1 MQNFLQRWASA
12 LLLAS
17 ALFALGA
24 LVAFGSQG
32 RQSDWGWG
40 FLILGAASLLGW
52 FFGRRGQKGA
62 VAGDEYSRQRVVLGF
77 NAVLSV
83 LLFLAILVGINYIAA
98 RRLQVFDLTQNRTNT
113 LAAQT
118 GKALDELKTPIKM
131 TYVWAPSE
139 FIPVIDQSAQTMLQA
154 YRNASEKVQVE
165 FLNAAQDPMK
175 LQAMGLPNFS
185 GQPILV
191 IEKAPKKV
199 ATAGDQTVPLSPR
212 QEIGV
217 VDEQNITSAILK
229 LNNPQP
235 RVLYLL
241 AGHGEQLMADTG
253 NIAMSSARRALESQN
268 YTLQTLVL
276 TGAKAQIPKNAAAIL
291 VFGPQVDLSAD
302 EEKKLQTYLNAG
314 GRLALFFQLPRAPL
328 PRWSSLVR
336 DLNIQIGR
344 GQVLELDPQKT
355 GGNPQVLVGIAEDPS
370 RHPILRSVAGAVL
383 FPGVLPLSVVSARA
397 GKELTAP
404 ANATA
409 LFETSINSGSL
420 AQVGQKYQR
429 TGDGPFAIAVAV
441 EEATSSGAQMRAVVI
456 GNASFA
462 ADAAFH
468 QAGNGS
474 FFLGAVNWVV
484 GNDALVSI
492 PPKKSSVNSITMT
505 DATRNFATLFS
516 LVALPLGVLL
526 LGTAVWWKRR

>member
-1 MQNFLQRWASA
+1 M
-12 LLLAS
+12 LLAA

-32 RQSDWGWG
+32 KQSDWGWG
-40 FLILGAASLLGW
+40 FLILGVASLLGW
-52 FFGRRGQKGA
+52 FFGRRGQTSA
-62 VAGDEYSRQRVVLGF
+62 VASDEYSRQRVVLGF
-77 NAVLSV
+77 NAIVSF
-83 LLFLAILVGINYIAA
+83 LLLLAILVGVNYIAA
-98 RRLQVFDLTQNRTNT
+98 RRHKVFDLTQNRTNT

-118 GKALDELKTPIKM
+118 SKALDELKAPVKM

-139 FIPVIDQSAQTMLQA
+139 YAPLIDASAQTILQA
-154 YRNASEKVQVE
+154 FRNASDKVQVE
-165 FLNAAQDPMK
+165 FLNAAQNPLQ
-175 LQAMGLPNFS
+175 LQALGLPNFS

-191 IEKAPKKV
+191 IEKMGGENKEEGNAAPS
-199 ATAGDQTVPLSPR
+199 AR

-229 LNNPQP
+229 LNNPTP

-241 AGHGEQLMADTG
+241 AGHGEQLMSGEG
-253 NIAMSSARRALESQN
+253 NVALNAARRALESQN

-276 TGAKAQIPKNAAAIL
+276 TNPKTEIPKNAAAIL
-291 VFGPQVDLSAD
+291 ALGPQVDLSAA
-302 EEKKLQTYLNAG
+302 EATKLQTYLNSG

-336 DLNIQIGR
+336 TLNIQVGR
-344 GQVLELDPQKT
+344 GLVLERDPKKT
-355 GGNPQVLVGIAEDPS
+355 GGNPQVIVGIAEDQS
-370 RHPILRSVAGAVL
+370 LHPILRSVAGAVL
-383 FPGVLPLSVVSARA
+383 FPGVLPLQVVPAQA
-397 GKELTAP
+397 TGKTLSAP

-420 AQVGQKYQR
+420 AQIGQQYQR
-429 TGDGPFAIAVAV
+429 TGDGPFALAVAV
-441 EEATSSGAQMRAVVI
+441 EKASSTGAQMRAVVV

-462 ADAAFH
+462 ADGAFH
-468 QAGNGS
+468 EAGNGS

-492 PPKKSSVNSITMT
+492 PPKQASANSITMT
-505 DATRNFATLFS
+505 DAARNFATLFS
-516 LVALPLGVLL
+516 LAALPLGVLL

>member
-1 MQNFLQRWASA
+1 MNFLRKWASA

-40 FLILGAASLLGW
+40 FLILGGASLLGW
-52 FFGRRGQKGA
+52 FFGRRGQKDA
-62 VAGDEYSRQRVVLGF
+62 IAGDEYSRQRAVLGF

-98 RRLQVFDLTQNRTNT
+98 RRHKVFDLTQNRTNT
-113 LAAQT
+113 LAAQSV
-118 GKALDELKTPIKM
+118 KALDELKTPIKM

-139 FIPVIDQSAQTMLQA
+139 FAPLIDANAQTMLQA
-154 YRNASEKVQVE
+154 YRNASEKVHVD
-165 FLNAAQDPMK
+165 FLNAAQDPMQ

-191 IEKAPKKV
+191 IEKSTAEGKAQSNAAPS
-199 ATAGDQTVPLSPR
+199 AR

-253 NIAMSSARRALESQN
+253 NIAMSAARRALESQN

-276 TGAKAQIPKNAAAIL
+276 TGAKAQIPRNAAAIL
-291 VFGPQVDLSAD
+291 AFGPQVDLSAA
-302 EEKKLQTYLNAG
+302 EAKKLQTYLNGG

-336 DLNIQIGR
+336 DLNIEIGR

-355 GGNPQVLVGIAEDPS
+355 GGNPQVLVGIVDDPS

-383 FPGVLPLSVVSARA
+383 FPGVLPLRVVPARA
-397 GKELTAP
+397 GKELSAP

-420 AQVGQKYQR
+420 AQVGQKFQR

-441 EEATSSGAQMRAVVI
+441 EKATASGAQMRAVVV

-492 PPKKSSVNSITMT
+492 PPKQASVNSITMT

>member
-1 MQNFLQRWASA
+1 MQNFLRKWAGA
-12 LLLAS
+12 LLLLS

-40 FLILGAASLLGW
+40 FLICGVASLLGW
-52 FFGRRGQKGA
+52 FFGRRGQKSDF
-62 VAGDEYSRQRVVLGF
+62 AGDEYSRQRVVLGF

-83 LLFLAILVGINYIAA
+83 LLLTAILVGINYIAT
-98 RRLQVFDLTQNRTNT
+98 RRHTVFDLTQNRTNT

-118 GKALDELKTPIKM
+118 SKALDELKSPIKM

-139 FIPVIDQSAQTMLQA
+139 YMPLVDPGAQSILQA
-154 YRNASEKVQVE
+154 FRNASDKVQVE
-165 FLNAAQDPMK
+165 FLNAAQNPMQ
-175 LQAMGLPNFS
+175 LQSLGLPNFS
-185 GQPILV
+185 GQPVLV
-191 IEKAPKKV
+191 IEKVGGKESEDSAAP
-199 ATAGDQTVPLSPR
+199 SSR

-217 VDEQNITSAILK
+217 VDEQNMTSAILK

-241 AGHGEQLMADTG
+241 AGHGEQLMAGAD
-253 NIAMSSARRALESQN
+253 NVALNAARRALESQN

-276 TGAKAQIPKNAAAIL
+276 SNPKTNIPKDAAAIL
-291 VFGPQVDLSAD
+291 ALGPQVDLSAA
-302 EEKKLQTYLNAG
+302 EATKLQAYLNSG
-314 GRLALFFQLPRAPL
+314 GRLALFFQLPRASL
-328 PRWSSLVR
+328 PRWSALVR
-336 DLNIQIGR
+336 SLNIQIGR
-344 GQVLELDPQKT
+344 GLVLERDPKKT
-355 GGNPQVLVGIAEDPS
+355 GGNPQVIVGLAEDQS
-370 RHPILRSVAGAVL
+370 LHPILRSVAGAVL
-383 FPGVLPLSVVSARA
+383 FPGVLPLQVVSAQTTNKNL
-397 GKELTAP
+397 GAP

-420 AQVGQKYQR
+420 AQNGAQIQR
-429 TGDGPFAIAVAV
+429 TGDGPFALAVAV
-441 EEATSSGAQMRAVVI
+441 EKAGNSGSAMRAIVV

-462 ADAAFH
+462 ADGAFH
-468 QAGNGS
+468 EAGNGS

-492 PPKKSSVNSITMT
+492 PPKQASANSITMT
-505 DATRNFATLFS
+505 DAARNFATLFS

-526 LGTAVWWKRR
+526 LGPAVWWKRR

>member
-1 MQNFLQRWASA
+1 MGNFLRKWAGA

-40 FLILGAASLLGW
+40 FLILGALSLLGW

-62 VAGDEYSRQRVVLGF
+62 VAGDEYSRQRVMLGF

-83 LLFLAILVGINYIAA
+83 LLFLAILVGVNYIAA
-98 RRLQVFDLTQNRTNT
+98 RRHKVFDLTQNRTNT

-139 FIPVIDQSAQTMLQA
+139 FAPLIDQSAQSMLQA

-165 FLNAAQDPMK
+165 FLNAAQDPMQ

-191 IEKAPKKV
+191 IEKV
-199 ATAGDQTVPLSPR
+199 AAKEKSESSAAR

-253 NIAMSSARRALESQN
+253 NIAMSAARRALESQN

-291 VFGPQVDLSAD
+291 AFGPQVDLSAA
-302 EEKKLQTYLNAG
+302 EAKKLHAYLNGG

-355 GGNPQVLVGIAEDPS
+355 GGNPQVLVGIVDDPS

-383 FPGVLPLSVVSARA
+383 FPGVLPLSVVPARA

-420 AQVGQKYQR
+420 AQVGQKYER

-441 EEATSSGAQMRAVVI
+441 EKATGSGAQMRAVVV

-474 FFLGAVNWVV
+474 FFLGAVNWVI

-492 PPKKSSVNSITMT
+492 PPKQVSVNSITMT
-505 DATRNFATLFS
+505 DAARNFATLFS

-526 LGTAVWWKRR
+526 LGTTVWWKRR

>member
-1 MQNFLQRWASA
+1 MQNFLKKWAGA

-17 ALFALGA
+17 ALFALSTV
-24 LVAFGSQG
+24 VAFGSQG

-40 FLILGAASLLGW
+40 FLILGVLCLLGW
-52 FFGRRGQKGA
+52 FCGRRGAQNA
-62 VAGDEYSRQRVVLGF
+62 VASDEYSRQRVVLGF
-77 NAVLSV
+77 NAILSV
-83 LLFLAILVGINYIAA
+83 LLFLAILVGVNYIAA
-98 RRLQVFDLTQNRTNT
+98 RRHKLFDLTQNRTNT

-118 GKALDELKTPIKM
+118 RKALDELKTPVTM

-139 FIPVIDQSAQTMLQA
+139 YAPLIDPSAQSVLQA
-154 YRNASEKVQVE
+154 YANTSDKVHVE
-165 FLNAAQDPMK
+165 FLNAAFDQMK
-175 LQAMGLPNFS
+175 VQAMGLPNFS

-191 IEKAPKKV
+191 IEKAGADAKEGSAAP
-199 ATAGDQTVPLSPR
+199 SSR
-212 QEIGV
+212 QEISV

-241 AGHGEQLMADTG
+241 AGHGEQLLSGEG
-253 NIAMSSARRALESQN
+253 NIAMNAARRALESQN

-291 VFGPQVDLSAD
+291 ALGPQVDLSAS
-302 EEKKLQTYLNAG
+302 EEKKLQAYLNSG
-314 GRLALFFQLPRAPL
+314 GRMALFFQLPRASL
-328 PRWSSLVR
+328 PRWKSVVR
-336 DLNIQIGR
+336 ALNVEIGQ
-344 GQVLELDPQKT
+344 GQVFELDPQKS
-355 GGNPQVLVGIAEDPS
+355 GGSPQVVVGIVDNPS

-383 FPGVLPLSVVSARA
+383 FPGVLPLRVVAAESG
-397 GKELTAP
+397 GKELKAP
-404 ANATA
+404 ANATI
-409 LFETSINSGSL
+409 LFETSINSSAL
-420 AQVGQKYQR
+420 AQVGERFQR
-429 TGDGPFAIAVAV
+429 TGDGPFAVAVAV
-441 EEATSSGAQMRAVVI
+441 EKASGNSQMRAMVC

-462 ADAAFH
+462 ADGAFH

-474 FFLGAVNWVV
+474 FFQGAINWVV

-492 PPKKSSVNSITMT
+492 PPKQAFTNSITMT